1 VRPKLGTVVRW
12 LLAALILGY
21 SAWKLGGAWTALE
34 PTALVWR
41 PIPLLAGS
49 LVGGAALVTL
59 AVVAGVGLRAAQL
72 PVGGARPGFWLGW
85 MRVWFQGYFYRYVPG
100 KLMLVVERARL
111 GERLGIPKA
120 ASVMLV
126 VWESLLLLA
135 GAGLFGGV
143 GLLALPGGD
152 GPLSGALVAAL
163 ALASLVGSLLLWPIV
178 GALARRAP
186 RLAARLPGSVL
197 TVSSAAQVGLVA
209 ANAVAW
215 ALLGASFALVCVG
228 MAPDEAPPM
237 GLLVVWFVASY
248 VGGQL
253 AGVVPAGIGVRE
265 GLLVAGLA
273 SVAPAPLVLAWAVV
287 HRILLAVVELLLFGA
302 TFLAPFPEEAP
313 VAPAAAAGE

>member
-1 VRPKLGTVVRW
+1 VVRW

-21 SAWKLGGAWTALE
+21 SAWKLAGAWTALE

-197 TVSSAAQVGLVA
+197 TVPSAAQV
-209 ANAVAW
+209 
-215 ALLGASFALVCVG
+215 
-228 MAPDEAPPM
+228 DEANRQSRRRVRMVRGYSKRNRYSSVPPS
-237 GLLVVWFVASY
+237 GRPISLGSVSAKGI
-248 VGGQL
+248 GGAEQRGEAEHN
-253 AGVVPAGIGVRE
+253 AGV
-265 GLLVAGLA
+265 GL
-273 SVAPAPLVLAWAVV
+273 
-287 HRILLAVVELLLFGA
+287 F
-302 TFLAPFPEEAP
+302 
-313 VAPAAAAGE
+313 